1 MTEITAL
8 CVYCGA
14 AVGNDPAHRAAA
26 EALGAAMARRRI
38 RLIYGGGRIGLMG
51 VVADAVLG
59 GGGQVTGVIPAHL
72 QRREHGHREIT
83 ELRVVSSMH
92 ERKRIMSEI
101 ADGFVVLPG
110 GLGTLDE
117 TLEIVTWRQLGL
129 HDKPVVIADV
139 AGYWRPLL
147 SLVDA
152 VIAGGYARPDARKL
166 FAVADS
172 IEGVFAALDAAP
184 APRVAVDAE
193 RL

>member
-1 MTEITAL
+1 MSEISAL
-8 CVYCGA
+8 CVYCGS
-14 AVGNDPAHRAAA
+14 AVGSDPAHRAAA
-26 EALGAAMARRRI
+26 AALGAAMARRRI
-38 RLIYGGGRIGLMG
+38 RLIYGGGRVGLMG
-51 VVADAVLG
+51 VVADAVLAG
-59 GGGQVTGVIPAHL
+59 GGKVTGVIPEHL
-72 QRREHGHREIT
+72 QRREVGHQEIS

-129 HDKPVVIADV
+129 HDKPIVIADV
-139 AGYWRPLL
+139 GGYWRPLVG
-147 SLVDA
+147 LVDA
-152 VIAGGYARPDARKL
+152 VIAGGFARPEARRL

-172 IEGVFAALDAAP
+172 IDGVFAALAAAP
-184 APRVAVDAE
+184 APRVTVDAE